1 MADDF
6 LDRKLNFA
14 PITEPI
20 SINYLHAHFP
30 MDFMTL
36 IRTTEFY
43 KSLKITFGN
52 NEDMNDTVYS
62 VIRESFF
69 DLNNLDKIESQ
80 IGLLNNDRR
89 SIFILRILQTGL
101 KVSNFFFEKIG
112 LCQIIGRLY

>member
-1 MADDF
+1 
-6 LDRKLNFA
+6 
-14 PITEPI
+14 
-20 SINYLHAHFP
+20 
-30 MDFMTL
+30 
-36 IRTTEFY
+36 
-43 KSLKITFGN
+43 
-52 NEDMNDTVYS
+52 MNDTVYS

-112 LCQIIGRLY
+112 LCQIIGRLYQVTINA